1 MLYQNYRKNI
11 IAKNLKLCTN
21 IFTQGFGLMFRSEAS
36 VRDTAWVF
44 IFDKPRII
52 AITMAF
58 VSFPIDLLFLDDD
71 KTVVEIKEQ
80 ITPWS
85 FYTPKSKALYC
96 IELRAGTVKLK
107 HIKLNDKM
115 IF

>member
-1 MLYQNYRKNI
+1 MLYKNDRKKI
-11 IAKNLKLCTN
+11 IAKNIRPCTN
-21 IFTQGFGLMFRSEAS
+21 IFSQGFGLMFRPETS

-58 VSFPIDLLFLDDD
+58 VSFPIDLLFLDAN
-71 KTVVEIKEQ
+71 KIVVEIKER
-80 ITPWS
+80 ISPWS
-85 FYTPKSKALYC
+85 FYTPKNKALYC
-96 IELRAGTVKLK
+96 IELKAGTVKSK